1 MKNLTL
7 IGNWKLN
14 GSKSSIQAF
23 SNEWRGCDHPALTVA
38 VAPPALYLGY
48 VAKTVSGCLL
58 AAQDCSAHDEG
69 AHTGEISAA
78 MLADWGCRYVLVG
91 HSERREAHAESDE
104 LIGEKARKVQAAG
117 LLPVLCVGEDLHA
130 RESGAAETVVK
141 AQLQGALIAGQ
152 STALLVAYEPVWAIG
167 TGLTASPEQA
177 NDMHAMI
184 KSDLCELL
192 QSEQSIPVLYGGSV
206 NPDNARA
213 LFECAH
219 VDGALVGGASL
230 SAESFASIARAGIDY
245 LSH

>member
-23 SNEWRGCDHPALTVA
+23 SNEWHGCDHPALTVA
-38 VAPPALYLGY
+38 IAPPAPYLGY
-48 VAKTVSGCLL
+48 FAKTVASCL

-104 LIGEKARKVQAAG
+104 LIGEKLRQVQAAG
-117 LLPVLCVGEDLHA
+117 LLPVLCVGEDRHA
-130 RESGAAETVVK
+130 RESGSAETVVK
-141 AQLQGALIAGQ
+141 AQLRGALLAGQ

-184 KSDLCELL
+184 KSELYEVL
-192 QSEQSIPVLYGGSV
+192 QSEQNIPVLYGGSV

-230 SAESFASIARAGIDY
+230 SAESFASIARAGINY